1 MIGLM
6 ESILG
11 CSAVTRN
18 SAAAGLL
25 KVIEAVPASTRT
37 VRRVW
42 GASTAS
48 VTGTVSDRPS
58 AATVGAPTVI
68 PVFGENCTAV
78 TPCNS
83 NPWTVRVKLSPMD
96 LAAGVRLVATLPKLT
111 PRAEENR
118 LCDCDDGVVVTSL
131 TTPRIA
137 ETIGVKLSRISFT
150 IVKVLADDGVASET
164 PPGVVTMTVR
174 RPIGA
179 VGAMASVVVKNVPS
193 ALTLGALPAVMPV
206 LGEKVKG
213 RAPCKFLPLTVT
225 DTVLPGVAN
234 R

>member
-1 MIGLM
+1 MIGVM

-83 NPWTVRVKLSPMD
+83 NPWTVRVKLSPMGF
-96 LAAGVRLVATLPKLT
+96 AVGSIPVATPPTLT
-111 PRAEENR
+111 PSALENSPSDW
-118 LCDCDDGVVVTSL
+118 LGGVVVVSL
-131 TTPRIA
+131 TTPTIA
-137 ETIGVKLSRISFT
+137 EAIGVKLSRISFT
-150 IVKVLADDGVASET
+150 TVKVLAGEGVASET
-164 PPGVVTMTVR
+164 PPGVVTMTALG
-174 RPIGA
+174 PIGV
-179 VGAMASVVVKNVPS
+179 VGAITKVVVSNVPS
-193 ALTLGALPAVMPV
+193 RLTLG
-206 LGEKVKG
+206 
-213 RAPCKFLPLTVT
+213 
-225 DTVLPGVAN
+225 
-234 R
+234 